1 MGGDRLAPRL
11 FSFRLQ
17 NQAAAEQKTIGWEMA
32 LRIEKILCTVLHE
45 THRQQIEE
53 TMKTLE
59 KGPEGLYQS
68 SVNRD

>member
-1 MGGDRLAPRL
+1 MGDDRLAPRL
-11 FSFRLQ
+11 SSFRLQ

-32 LRIEKILCTVLHE
+32 VRIEKILCTVLHE
-45 THRQQIEE
+45 THRRQIEE

-59 KGPEGLYQS
+59 KGPEGFYQS